1 MSEAGRSTGTLSLD
15 RLGDLVSA
23 GSIDTVLVVLT
34 DMQGRLQGKRL
45 DARFFLEDV
54 VSRAAEACS
63 YLLAVDVEMNTVA
76 GYAMSSWETGY
87 GDFVMRPDLSTL
99 RHLPW
104 HRASAICH
112 ADLVWENGE
121 PVEASPRRILQRQ
134 VGRLAERGWT
144 ALGATELE
152 FMVFEDTYEAAFDS
166 GFRHLTP
173 ANRYNVDYSILGTS
187 RVEPL
192 LGRIRRE
199 MSAAGMRVESVKGE
213 CNFGQH
219 EMAFLYDELVPKAD
233 EHALYKTGAKEIA
246 SQEGCSITFMA
257 KYDAREGNS
266 CHVHLS
272 LRAADDSPVFAGN
285 GRHGM
290 SPVFEHFLAGLLAS
304 AADMTL
310 LYAPNVNSYKRFSAG
325 SFAPTAIAWGRD
337 NRTCAFRIVGH
348 GPSLRVECRIA
359 GGDMNP
365 YLGLAALV
373 AGGLHGVGLEL
384 ELEPE
389 LVGNAYTS
397 EAPRLPTTMGEAM
410 ERFGASAVAREAF
423 GDAVVEHYLNMA
435 RVELEAF
442 ESAVTDW
449 ERYRGFERL

>member
-1 MSEAGRSTGTLSLD
+1 
-15 RLGDLVSA
+15 VSA

-63 YLLAVDVEMNTVA
+63 YLLAVDVDMNTVA

-152 FMVFEDTYEAAFDS
+152 FMVFEDTYEEAFDS
-166 GFRHLTP
+166 GFRRLTP

-219 EMAFLYDELVPKAD
+219 EMAFRYGELVPKAD

>member
-152 FMVFEDTYEAAFDS
+152 FMVFEDTYEEAFDS
-166 GFRHLTP
+166 GFRRLTP

>member
-1 MSEAGRSTGTLSLD
+1 
-15 RLGDLVSA
+15 
-23 GSIDTVLVVLT
+23 
-34 DMQGRLQGKRL
+34 RLQGKRL

-152 FMVFEDTYEAAFDS
+152 FMVFEDTYEEAFDS
-166 GFRHLTP
+166 GFRRLTP

>member
-310 LYAPNVNSYKRFSAG
+310 LYAPNVNSYKRFAAG